1 MLRDM
6 AAPTRRR
13 LPRAEREEKML
24 DAALGV
30 FTARGFDAAS
40 MDEIAAASG
49 ITKPML
55 YSYFGSKEGLY
66 LACLDR
72 AALPMI
78 EALRGAAVAEEDP
91 ARRLWAGTRAYLGWV
106 DAHRELWAR
115 FFLEASARGGAPAA
129 RVDELSREV
138 GETLAELF
146 GGSARAAGVGAMAEV
161 EAMAVCL
168 QGATSAMARWWLDHP
183 DVPRDL
189 VALRLVNFAWRG
201 LEELMHGNL
210 WLPPPDTD

>member
-66 LACLDR
+66 LACIDR
-72 AALPMI
+72 AARPLI
-78 EALRGAAVAEEDP
+78 EALRAAAVVPEDDP

-115 FFLEASARGGAPAA
+115 FFLEAS
-129 RVDELSREV
+129 
-138 GETLAELF
+138 
-146 GGSARAAGVGAMAEV
+146 
-161 EAMAVCL
+161 
-168 QGATSAMARWWLDHP
+168 
-183 DVPRDL
+183 
-189 VALRLVNFAWRG
+189 
-201 LEELMHGNL
+201 
-210 WLPPPDTD
+210 

>member
-1 MLRDM
+1 MLVGM
-6 AAPTRRR
+6 AARRR
-13 LPRAEREEKML
+13 LPRAEREERML
-24 DAALGV
+24 DAALDI
-30 FTARGFDAAS
+30 FAARGFEAAS

-106 DAHRELWAR
+106 DEHRDVWAR

-129 RVDELSREV
+129 RVEELSREL
-138 GETLAELF
+138 GDTLAELF
-146 GGSARAAGVGAMAEV
+146 TGTAQAAGVAPMAEV
-161 EAMAVCL
+161 EAMSVCL
-168 QGATSAMARWWLDHP
+168 YGATWATARWWLDHP
-183 DVPRDL
+183 DVPKDL

-201 LEELMHGNL
+201 LEQLMGGKL
-210 WLPPPDTD
+210 WLPPPDTG